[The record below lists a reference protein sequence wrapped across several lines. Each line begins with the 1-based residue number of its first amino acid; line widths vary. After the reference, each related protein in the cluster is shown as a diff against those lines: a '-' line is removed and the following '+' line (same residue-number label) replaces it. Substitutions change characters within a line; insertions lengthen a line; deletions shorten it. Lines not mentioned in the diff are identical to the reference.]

1 MEILLGRCPTRAN
14 FNLTPILRP
23 IEKEEKSW
31 KLFYFVF
38 DRNAW
43 NEDCTHAGK
52 AGRGHLPPRENLKCL
67 QKWWILDTTSVPPPQ
82 RHYPMTT
89 MCHPGWSVENKF
101 SGSFYFIFVV
111 STYKCAADQRGPLK
125 CSLTLPCFRTVVQCP
140 PQTGL
145 NELCFGQ
152 RLAQKIRPQLV
163 FFAKMPEHSAT
174 FSRFLKERFLNF

>member
-1 MEILLGRCPTRAN
+1 
-14 FNLTPILRP
+14 
-23 IEKEEKSW
+23 
-31 KLFYFVF
+31 
-38 DRNAW
+38 
-43 NEDCTHAGK
+43 
-52 AGRGHLPPRENLKCL
+52 
-67 QKWWILDTTSVPPPQ
+67 
-82 RHYPMTT
+82 

-152 RLAQKIRPQLV
+152 RFGTKNPATISFFCKNVFPLEAETTASSALEQKITLFIISLLSVTCRTHIEKGRQTVNSKKCFRKSIFVFKNGTSLV
-163 FFAKMPEHSAT
+163 S
-174 FSRFLKERFLNF
+174 FSFIFGLFT